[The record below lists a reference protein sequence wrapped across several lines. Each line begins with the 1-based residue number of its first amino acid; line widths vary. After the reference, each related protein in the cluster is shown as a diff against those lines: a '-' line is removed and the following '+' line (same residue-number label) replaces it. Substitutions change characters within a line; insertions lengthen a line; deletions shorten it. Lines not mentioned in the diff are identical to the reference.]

1 MTDLLGK
8 LSLEQQNELQ
18 EKGLT
23 SSKIS
28 EYLEKYQGEQKGY
41 ISTLG
46 IYYTKPFIASKFIA
60 YALEQNEKEKE
71 IMNDLNLFPPKPNNS
86 TKPNNSSIPNELM
99 GDKEKESQPNYL
111 LYGLIG
117 LGVIVGAFLIF
128 KKK

>member
-1 MTDLLGK
+1 MAELLGK
-8 LSLEQQNELQ
+8 LSLEQQKELQ

-28 EYLEKYQGEQKGY
+28 EYLEKYQGEQRGY

-46 IYYTKPFIASKFIA
+46 IYYTKPFIPSKFIA

-71 IMNDLNLFPPKPNNS
+71 IMSDLNLFPPKPNNS
-86 TKPNNSSIPNELM
+86 PIPNELM
-99 GDKEKESQPNYL
+99 GGKEKESQPNYL
-111 LYGLIG
+111 VYGLIG

-128 KKK
+128 KNK